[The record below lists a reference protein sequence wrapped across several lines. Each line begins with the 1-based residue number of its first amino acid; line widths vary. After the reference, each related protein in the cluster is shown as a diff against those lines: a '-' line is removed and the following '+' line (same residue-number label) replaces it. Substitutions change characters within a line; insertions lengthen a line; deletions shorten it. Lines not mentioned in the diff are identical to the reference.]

1 MRTARA
7 EGFRAGGSGPRC
19 GTVAVEQALG
29 VRVGPGLGLGGAR
42 GRAFTNSLNGTGRC
56 LSRVSVVR
64 LPLHC
69 PAKKIG
75 RSSDSS
81 SAARSPRGAHLPAY
95 RRGRRSF
102 RRART
107 PKLHIE
113 RWLLQNRC
121 SPSLWPP
128 QRAQRSAPT
137 PSKSRACARC
147 QPPPAASSCTQH
159 RRKRF
164 HSVPRAS
171 IARGCID

>member
-1 MRTARA
+1 VRTARA

-64 LPLHC
+64 LPTAVHC
-69 PAKKIG
+69 PAKQIG

-95 RRGRRSF
+95 RRAAAASAEHAPRHFISNDGSRKIAAHPPCGRRSVRSG
-102 RRART
+102 RRPHRV
-107 PKLHIE
+107 
-113 RWLLQNRC
+113 
-121 SPSLWPP
+121 
-128 QRAQRSAPT
+128 RAAPAHAV
-137 PSKSRACARC
+137 SRR
-147 QPPPAASSCTQH
+147 QPHPAARSTG
-159 RRKRF
+159 
-164 HSVPRAS
+164 AS
-171 IARGCID
+171 DFTVCREQV

>member
-1 MRTARA
+1 VRSCAAAAR
-7 EGFRAGGSGPRC
+7 GSGTHREMSLGPWCGLSFPLSFFAFAKRKKKKKEDQNSPRS
-19 GTVAVEQALG
+19 
-29 VRVGPGLGLGGAR
+29 P
-42 GRAFTNSLNGTGRC
+42 
-56 LSRVSVVR
+56 
-64 LPLHC
+64 C

-81 SAARSPRGAHLPAY
+81 SAACSPRGAHLPAY